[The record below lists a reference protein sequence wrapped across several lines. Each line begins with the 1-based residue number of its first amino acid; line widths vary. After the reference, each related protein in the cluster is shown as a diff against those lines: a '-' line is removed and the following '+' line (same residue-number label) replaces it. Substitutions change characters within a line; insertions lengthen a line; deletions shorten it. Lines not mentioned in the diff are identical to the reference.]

1 MKLQT
6 NFEAAISSS
15 ATLRRVGDI
24 WEDTKSPESKLIRV
38 GLEGYLAV
46 MEGAE
51 DGTFPMQNIDTVA
64 LISSCLSFAQW
75 NYFQK
80 F

>member
-1 MKLQT
+1 MEPCD
-6 NFEAAISSS
+6 FGAAVSSS
-15 ATLRRVGDI
+15 ASLRRVGDI
-24 WEDTKSPESKLIRV
+24 WKDTKSPESKLIRV
-38 GLEGYLAV
+38 GLKGYLAV
-46 MEGAE
+46 MEAG
-51 DGTFPMQNIDTVA
+51 DGTFPMQNIDTAA